1 MKGLCCPSLAVSTP
15 THQSLTTSVQHST
28 DGVKIWKAISI
39 PLKNCAIEYWFYTN
53 LDVHRELHI
62 LQRLIF
68 NHSIGHRGR
77 NVGRNKLNQLD
88 KKYRKTK
95 QVSQC
100 RKTFVS
106 AKQFPRPLKTRTRH
120 G

>member
-15 THQSLTTSVQHST
+15 THQSLIISIQHST
-28 DGVKIWKAISI
+28 EGVKIWLAISI

-53 LDVHRELHI
+53 LDVHWELHV

-68 NHSIGHRGR
+68 HYSIGHCWR
-77 NVGRNKLNQLD
+77 NVGRNLLNQLD

-100 RKTFVS
+100 LKTSVS
-106 AKQFPRPLKTRTRH
+106 AK
-120 G
+120 